1 MSSSYSFS
9 VHSSLLGCFP
19 AEILHISWGDGSLSA
34 AMHSSNFLQL
44 LRSSFRGQTETTSP
58 EAETLITGTDKITL
72 NT

>member
-19 AEILHISWGDGSLSA
+19 PEILHIWWGDGSLSA
-34 AMHSSNFLQL
+34 AMHSPNSLQL
-44 LRSSFRGQTETTSP
+44 LCSSFRGQTEPLS
-58 EAETLITGTDKITL
+58 LTGTSDKNTL